1 MFLHHTWTSVD
12 IHTLSHL
19 RRKPMALCR
28 ELNGNHV
35 PHVHFLPC
43 LPSQWLGVR

>member
-1 MFLHHTWTSVD
+1 MFLHHKWTSVD

-19 RRKPMALCR
+19 RRKPTALGR
-28 ELNGNHV
+28 ELNGSLV
-35 PHVHFLPC
+35 PHVHFLPR